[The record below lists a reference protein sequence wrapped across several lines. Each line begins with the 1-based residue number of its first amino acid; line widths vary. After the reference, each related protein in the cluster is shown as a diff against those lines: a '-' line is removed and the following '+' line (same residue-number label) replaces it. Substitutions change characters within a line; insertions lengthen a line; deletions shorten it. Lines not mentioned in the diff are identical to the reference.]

1 MAIQWGRQRYKVLE
15 SLHTQFLKDTAQCPL
30 TEKDVTRNLREKAW
44 KTCVGELCW
53 KDTKS
58 WCIPQTGGG
67 LLQKWKVIWP
77 KGKWNWEKWRIQ
89 YKHLVPDLA
98 LDQGSP
104 KWNAL
109 QFHLSFPA
117 APQVVQRFKCTQD
130 THQKMESQITWT
142 AMCLGS
148 IHPRLKS
155 ICWRMGRRLNRS
167 SQTCLSARTG
177 LSTCCPT
184 PSSLPTAR
192 ISTAAEWNTL
202 LWNNPR

>member
-1 MAIQWGRQRYKVLE
+1 MEREDEMERDGGRGAGGGGR
-15 SLHTQFLKDTAQCPL
+15 SLVSAALKGAAVQLAAFCSL
-30 TEKDVTRNLREKAW
+30 GE
-44 KTCVGELCW
+44 CVRL
-53 KDTKS
+53 
-58 WCIPQTGGG
+58 GG

-130 THQKMESQITWT
+130 THQKMESQIT
-142 AMCLGS
+142 
-148 IHPRLKS
+148 
-155 ICWRMGRRLNRS
+155 
-167 SQTCLSARTG
+167 
-177 LSTCCPT
+177 
-184 PSSLPTAR
+184 
-192 ISTAAEWNTL
+192 
-202 LWNNPR
+202 